1 MDNGIFDL
9 TSGSSFFAFFAF
21 FCAVFCFLQ
30 LFIFA
35 KILLTL
41 IYSGI
46 TKLIQAIAE
55 FLLRLRLIR
64 LLDVLTDG

>member
-21 FCAVFCFLQ
+21 FCVFCFLQ